1 MQGYID
7 PRTGFGTIED
17 RLRTIDY
24 QRKSGFSKDE
34 GRDTVGLD
42 RNACKLWMGL
52 VAEGGDLRGEGS
64 NDLGPRFTC
73 EGVQT
78 CHQGVELY
86 GITFGISG

>member
-1 MQGYID
+1 
-7 PRTGFGTIED
+7 
-17 RLRTIDY
+17 
-24 QRKSGFSKDE
+24 
-34 GRDTVGLD
+34 
-42 RNACKLWMGL
+42 MGL

-86 GITFGISG
+86 AITFGISG